1 MTAAAKTKVLIVDD
15 HPVVREGLA
24 RRIARQ
30 EDMEV
35 CGEAES
41 AAQAMELIE
50 KGQPD
55 LAIVDLAL
63 KDSSGMDLIKDARE
77 RFPKLLLLVL
87 SMQDETLY
95 AERAL
100 LAGARGYVMKHEAT
114 DNVIVAIRRV
124 VGGQVYLSD
133 KMAARLLETMVSGK
147 PAPGT
152 GAVDLLSDRELEVF
166 QHIGRGLGT
175 RQIAERLGV
184 SVKTIETYRE
194 HIKTKLCLQSA
205 SELTHQAFVWA
216 QGRSKT

>member
-1 MTAAAKTKVLIVDD
+1 MPGKTKVMIVDD

-41 AAQAMELIE
+41 AAQAMELIVQD
-50 KGQPD
+50 QPD
-55 LAIVDLAL
+55 MVIVDLAL
-63 KDSSGMDLIKDARE
+63 KDSNGMDLIKDTHA

-100 LAGARGYVMKHEAT
+100 LAGARGYIMKHEAT

-147 PAPGT
+147 PAPGA

-166 QHIGRGLGT
+166 QLIGQGFGT
-175 RQIAERLGV
+175 RQVADRLGV

-194 HIKTKLCLQSA
+194 HIKTKLRLESA

-216 QGRSKT
+216 QGRGKN